1 MSLNLIY
8 YCFSSVSVHYGVGY
22 HAGTHKIL
30 TFALD
35 FFFFSRKWILQRK
48 KSSSL
53 KDVAMV
59 SLILYLHTVWE
70 VSILNKLQTLLD
82 GEMFTFHI
90 VQPLSRRAWLLFI
103 EVNQTAP

>member
-22 HAGTHKIL
+22 HAGTHKTL

-35 FFFFSRKWILQRK
+35 FFFFPENRYCREK

>member
-35 FFFFSRKWILQRK
+35 FFFFSENGYCRGK

>member
-35 FFFFSRKWILQRK
+35 FFFFQKMDTAEKK